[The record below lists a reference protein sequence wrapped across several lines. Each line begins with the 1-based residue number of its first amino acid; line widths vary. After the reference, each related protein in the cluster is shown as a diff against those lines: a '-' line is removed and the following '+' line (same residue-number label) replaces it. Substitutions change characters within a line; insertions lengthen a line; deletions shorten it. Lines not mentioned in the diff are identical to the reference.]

1 MTAPSVIG
9 SAALAALPG
18 SVVPD
23 GTVGVAVDARHVLG
37 VGGVVDRSTAR
48 LAALIDPG
56 FLAGAG
62 WDTASRVLSV
72 PPGHPLLGW
81 SVCQTAR
88 CTNQVYGGHRT
99 CGACRAGQDDPLA
112 DDTGVAEPA

>member
-23 GTVGVAVDARHVLG
+23 ATMGVAVDARHVLG

-88 CTNQVYGGHRT
+88 CTNQVYGCHRT

>member
-1 MTAPSVIG
+1 VTAPSVIG

-88 CTNQVYGGHRT
+88 CTNQVYGGHWST
-99 CGACRAGQDDPLA
+99 LPIAGTDW
-112 DDTGVAEPA
+112 VFV